1 MREPEKMLEYKEA
14 ARTGT
19 ASTDRR
25 EDAMKEKV
33 LVFEAMRCTGCR
45 ICEQWCS
52 VHHFGAAGPSLSRIT
67 IIRDHVNQIDNGI
80 ICHQCVDAPCIAS
93 CKFGAL
99 SKDGTT
105 GAILVDIEKCTG
117 CRRCIKACP
126 HGAVR
131 MHPEEKYVLI
141 CDLCGGDP
149 KCVRHCPEKAVQYLE
164 RGKSERPY
172 RSALVGRLARRGEC
186 DEQ

>member
-99 SKDGTT
+99 SKDG
-105 GAILVDIEKCTG
+105 D
-117 CRRCIKACP
+117 R
-126 HGAVR
+126 
-131 MHPEEKYVLI
+131 
-141 CDLCGGDP
+141 
-149 KCVRHCPEKAVQYLE
+149 
-164 RGKSERPY
+164 KS
-172 RSALVGRLARRGEC
+172 VV
-186 DEQ
+186 